1 VSSQPLAAVAD
12 QRFGIFHGVVSD
24 VFDPDELNQVLVKVD
39 QYAEGYEVWAR
50 VAQSFAGDGFGS
62 TWIPE
67 VESEV
72 LLAFAQGD
80 PRFPYVIGCLH
91 SKKEPPP
98 EARTAS
104 VDIKKVITKKG
115 SELSFDEGK
124 GTIDLKTKTGAT
136 IHLDENAG
144 SITLESTTKIEL
156 KAPQITID
164 ASAKVTIS
172 GAQVAIN

>member
-1 VSSQPLAAVAD
+1 MSQPLAAVAD
-12 QRFGIFHGVVSD
+12 QRFGIFHGVITD
-24 VFDPDELNQVLVKVD
+24 VADPKKLNQVKVKVD

-50 VAQSFAGDGFGS
+50 VAQPYAGDGFGS

-72 LLAFAQGD
+72 LVAFAQGD
-80 PRFPYVIGCLH
+80 LRFPYVVGCLY
-91 SKKEPPP
+91 SEKEPPP
-98 EARTAS
+98 VARTAS
-104 VDIKKVITKKG
+104 VDVKKIITPKG

-124 GTIDLKTKTGAT
+124 GTIDLKTKTGAS

-144 SITLESTTKIEL
+144 SIALESTTKIEL

-164 ASAKVTIS
+164 ASGKVTIR
-172 GAQVAIN
+172 GGTVAIN